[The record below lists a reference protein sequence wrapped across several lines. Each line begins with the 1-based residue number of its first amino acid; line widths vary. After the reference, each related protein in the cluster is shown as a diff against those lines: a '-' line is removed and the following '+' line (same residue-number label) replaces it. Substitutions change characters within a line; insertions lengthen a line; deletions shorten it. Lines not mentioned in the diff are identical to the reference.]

1 MISSTSID
9 YDVISECKSVFESIS
24 FKNEVTRTSVLDVVN
39 ESRNENTKLVPGMV
53 LVNKLFL
60 SGLNFANI
68 NTGVKPGTYD
78 LVKVIEVVNVGE
90 VVVGIITDNDS
101 NQRIH
106 IDPENSSWVPLDSVG
121 RIEDSIFIPSV
132 DIARRIDE
140 SEKSYQAKL
149 KSRND
154 LKVTLFEALKGDTVD
169 WQTINWKEYFDIKG
183 YPQRAKDTFER
194 HSRRVRDGIISERR
208 LIDPFKLRKGNVVAY
223 LDSNSSPTFAILEFD
238 PVTTKDNK
246 INICK
251 FKFLIPGSD
260 YIFSETDKGFSV
272 FNNAF
277 PYNWE
282 GNIFTDITALNEEYK
297 KLGERIAYI
306 SRKIKDG
313 ILSAL
318 HWK

>member
-1 MISSTSID
+1 MISPAGID
-9 YDVISECKSVFESIS
+9 RDVINDCKSEFESIS
-24 FKNEVTRTSVLDVVN
+24 FKNEVARTTVLDVVN
-39 ESRNENTKLVPGMV
+39 EIGNENTKFVPGMV

-60 SGLNFANI
+60 SGLNSANI

-78 LVKVIEVVNVGE
+78 LVRVIEVVYVSE
-90 VVVGIITDNDS
+90 VVVGIITENDS

-121 RIEDSIFIPSV
+121 RIEDSIFIPNV

-169 WQTINWKEYFDIKG
+169 WQTIKWKEYFDIKG
-183 YPQRAKDTFER
+183 SPHRAKDTFER
-194 HSRRVRDGIISERR
+194 HSSRVRDGIISERR
-208 LIDPFKLRKGNVVAY
+208 IIDPFKLKKGNVIAY
-223 LDSNSSPTFAILEFD
+223 LDSNNRPTFAMLEFD
-238 PVTTKDNK
+238 PVATKDIK
-246 INICK
+246 IVICK
-251 FKFLIPGSD
+251 LKFLIPASG

-277 PYNWE
+277 PYSWE
-282 GNIFTDITALNEEYK
+282 GNIFTDISELNAEYK

-313 ILSAL
+313 ILAAL